1 MKLVMFQP
9 KSGDNKGLR
18 AGVLLP
24 KGEILSLQKAAVI
37 LGLDSEGGSLKSVRS
52 MLSDWPTNFGIAKHI
67 LEEAAGGGAAKL
79 EEACIV
85 PDSVKLLPPLSSPG
99 KFICPGLNFSEH
111 ISESKDS
118 VGQRPPMPIAF
129 VKFPT
134 AIIGPEEPL
143 VLPSWVEHV
152 DYEVEVAAVIS
163 WEGKRVDR
171 SEALSYV
178 AGYMILNDV
187 SARAVQF
194 EEMKMGML
202 LLGKNFDGFAP
213 LGPWLVTADEV
224 PDPQEMEM
232 ELWIEGEDSP
242 RQKSNTRNM
251 IFGFAELIE
260 HWSQMTLHPGDV
272 ISSGTP
278 SGVAAFRKPD
288 PEPWYLRPGQT
299 IIAKVGKL
307 GELRTPVVSSEET
320 F

>member
-9 KSGDNKGLR
+9 KSGDDKGLR

-24 KGEILSLQKAAVI
+24 KGKILSLQKAAAI

-52 MLSDWPTNFGIAKHI
+52 MLSDWPTNFGIAKRI

-163 WEGKRVDR
+163 RKGKRVDR

-224 PDPQEMEM
+224 PDPQELEM
-232 ELWIEGEDSP
+232 ELWIEGEDSA

-260 HWSQMTLHPGDV
+260 HWSQMTLRPGDV

-299 IIAKVGKL
+299 MIAKVGKL

>member
-9 KSGDNKGLR
+9 KSGDDKGLR
-18 AGVLLP
+18 AGVVLP
-24 KGEILSLQKAAVI
+24 KGEVLSLQKAAAI
-37 LGLDSEGGSLKSVRS
+37 LGLDLEGGSLKSVRS
-52 MLSDWPTNFGIAKHI
+52 MLSDWPTNFGIAKRI
-67 LEEAAGGGAAKL
+67 LEEAVGGGAAKL
-79 EEACIV
+79 EEVCIA
-85 PDSVKLLPPLSSPG
+85 PDSVKLLAPISSPG

-152 DYEVEVAAVIS
+152 DYEVEVAVVIS
-163 WEGKRVDR
+163 RKGKRVDR

-178 AGYMILNDV
+178 AGYMILNDM

-224 PDPQEMEM
+224 PDPQELEM
-232 ELWIEGEDSP
+232 ELWIEGENSP

-299 IIAKVGKL
+299 MIARVGKL
-307 GELRTPVVSSEET
+307 GELRTPVISSEET

>member
-9 KSGDNKGLR
+9 NSGDDKGSR

-24 KGEILSLQKAAVI
+24 KGEVLSLEKAAVI
-37 LGLDSEGGSLKSVRS
+37 LGLDSEGGSLKSVIS
-52 MLSDWPTNFGIAKHI
+52 MLSDWPTNFGIAERI

-85 PDSVKLLPPLSSPG
+85 PDSVKLLAPLSSPG

-163 WEGKRVDR
+163 RKGKRVDR

-187 SARAVQF
+187 SARAVQL

-224 PDPQEMEM
+224 PDPQELEM
-232 ELWIEGEDSP
+232 ELWVEGEDSA

-260 HWSQMTLHPGDV
+260 HWSQMMLHPGDV

-299 IIAKVGKL
+299 MIAKVGQL

>member
-24 KGEILSLQKAAVI
+24 KGEILSLQKAAAI

-52 MLSDWPTNFGIAKHI
+52 MLCDWPTNFGIAKHI

-79 EEACIV
+79 EKACIV

-143 VLPSWVEHV
+143 VLPWWVEHV
-152 DYEVEVAAVIS
+152 DYEVEVAAAIS
-163 WEGKRVDR
+163 RKGKRVDR

-224 PDPQEMEM
+224 PDPQELEM
-232 ELWIEGEDSP
+232 ELWIEGEDSA

-299 IIAKVGKL
+299 MIAKVGKL